1 MAYEFTSQNFST
13 QVLKADVPVLVD
25 FGRRGVDRAG

>member
-1 MAYEFTSQNFST
+1 MAGDHVIQLTDADFET

-25 FGRRGVDRAG
+25 F